1 MSKDETEQS
10 GDKFDAARTRD
21 FGKVMRDFLRDLT
34 TTFPEISGSINAD
47 LAAIRDNE
55 EGAEESIKKIK
66 ESCAANFPQRFF
78 DILYQNADMFEDE
91 EPVMLLPGVDFRPL
105 WKENI
110 SDSTR
115 ETMWK
120 YLQLILFTVV
130 SDVSDSSS
138 FGDTAKLFEAIDEGE
153 FKTKLEDTIK
163 QMESVFEGTGTAT
176 DASGV
181 NVGDLPDPS
190 VIHERVAGMMGGK
203 LGKLAKEIAEETAQE
218 MNINLEAKDGASVQ
232 DVFQKL
238 FKNPTKLMGLV
249 KKVGGKLDDKIKSG
263 EIKESELMAEASDM
277 LSQMKDMPGMANIQQ
292 MIGKMGKGKMNM
304 GAMQAQLDRNMR
316 TAQMKERMRS
326 RPKTEAPKAQ
336 AEATEA
342 EIEAANK
349 AVAELLR
356 SEGFDGDLENYVWK
370 PKSGAAAEKSSR
382 KQSTAGGKKKR
393 KGKRKGGKG
402 GK

>member
-21 FGKVMRDFLRDLT
+21 FGKVMGDFLRDLT

-382 KQSTAGGKKKR
+382 KQSTSGGKKKR

>member
-34 TTFPEISGSINAD
+34 TTFPEISGSVNAD
-47 LAAIRDNE
+47 LVAIRDNE

-356 SEGFDGDLENYVWK
+356 SEGFDGNLENYVWK

>member
-1 MSKDETEQS
+1 MSSEEANQS
-10 GDKFDAARTRD
+10 GDKSTESQTRD
-21 FGKVMRDFLRDLT
+21 FGKVIRDFIRDLT
-34 TTFPEISGSINAD
+34 TTFPEICETLNAD
-47 LAAIRDNE
+47 LKA
-55 EGAEESIKKIK
+55 IK
-66 ESCAANFPQRFF
+66 EDDGDVEKHVKAVREHCVTIFPQRFF
-78 DILYQNADMFEDE
+78 DILYQNE
-91 EPVMLLPGVDFRPL
+91 ELFDGDDAVILLPGIDFRPL

-153 FKTKLEDTIK
+153 FKSKLEDTIK
-163 QMESVFEGTGTAT
+163 QMEDVFEGAGIKT

-203 LGKLAKEIAEETAQE
+203 LGKLAKEIAEETAEE
-218 MNINLEAKDGASVQ
+218 MNIDLEAKDGSSVQ

-263 EIKESELMAEASDM
+263 EIKESELMAEASEM

-304 GAMQAQLDRNMR
+304 GAMQAQLDRNMK
-316 TAQMKERMRS
+316 TAQMKERMRA
-326 RPKTEAPKAQ
+326 RARTAPAQ
-336 AEATEA
+336 ATSREVDPA

-349 AVAELLR
+349 AVAELLKA
-356 SEGFDGDLENYVWK
+356 EGFDGDLESYVWK
-370 PKSGAAAEKSSR
+370 PKSGGGAEKSSR
-382 KQSTAGGKKKR
+382 KQSTGGGKKK
-393 KGKRKGGKG
+393 KGKRKGKG

>member
-1 MSKDETEQS
+1 MSKDETDQS
-10 GDKFDAARTRD
+10 GDKFDAARTKD

-34 TTFPEISGSINAD
+34 TTFPEISESMDAD
-47 LAAIRDNE
+47 LAAIRDS
-55 EGAEESIKKIK
+55 EGDVEESVNKIK
-66 ESCAANFPQRFF
+66 ESCAAIYAPRFF

-91 EPVMLLPGVDFRPL
+91 EPVMLLPGIDFRSL

-163 QMESVFEGTGTAT
+163 QMETVFEGAGTAT

-218 MNINLEAKDGASVQ
+218 MNIDLEAKDGASVQ

-263 EIKESELMAEASDM
+263 EIKESELMQEASDM
-277 LSQMKDMPGMANIQQ
+277 LSQMKDMPGMSNIQQ
-292 MIGKMGKGKMNM
+292 MIGKMCDAG
-304 GAMQAQLDRNMR
+304 
-316 TAQMKERMRS
+316 
-326 RPKTEAPKAQ
+326 
-336 AEATEA
+336 
-342 EIEAANK
+342 
-349 AVAELLR
+349 
-356 SEGFDGDLENYVWK
+356 
-370 PKSGAAAEKSSR
+370 
-382 KQSTAGGKKKR
+382 TAGSQHANGTDER
-393 KGKRKGGKG
+393 TYAIAT
-402 GK
+402 